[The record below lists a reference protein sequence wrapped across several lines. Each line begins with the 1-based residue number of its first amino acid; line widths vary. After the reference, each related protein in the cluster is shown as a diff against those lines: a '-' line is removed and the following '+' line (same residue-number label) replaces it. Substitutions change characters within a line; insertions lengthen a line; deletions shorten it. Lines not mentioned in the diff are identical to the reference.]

1 MTVWCSFVELCSTLC
16 WEKFCR
22 RNQLGKGLVFLVLL
36 TKQSNVWSVFVFSLF
51 RVDQYYIYPLFV
63 CMQMECDIFD
73 ERRYSIGILV
83 ITTYLRALNCF
94 TFCWYITFL

>member
-1 MTVWCSFVELCSTLC
+1 MCSCEEESV
-16 WEKFCR
+16 
-22 RNQLGKGLVFLVLL
+22 GKRIGVFG
-36 TKQSNVWSVFVFSLF
+36 TAKQSNVWSVFVFSLF

-73 ERRYSIGILV
+73 ERRDSIGILA

-94 TFCWYITFL
+94 TVHTAARHVP